1 MKRLFILLV
10 TFSFSG
16 VILAQSDT
24 TLPYLKNRQLPAFN
38 LLSVDSVVF
47 TQKKLS
53 ADKSTIL
60 MMFNPDCDHCQKQLD
75 SLLVIPEVIQKSQL
89 VMISMVPL
97 KFNREFY
104 QKNHLEKY
112 PFIYLGQDY
121 EGLCLRFFKPHTVP
135 VLAFYDRKRQFVN
148 IHQGNAERSLI
159 LESLRN

>member
-1 MKRLFILLV
+1 MKILFTLLAV
-10 TFSFSG
+10 ITFSSA
-16 VILAQSDT
+16 AQAQNDT

-38 LLSVDSVVF
+38 LLSIDSVVF
-47 TQKKLS
+47 TQKNLAAEKH
-53 ADKSTIL
+53 TIL

-75 SLLVIPEVIQKSQL
+75 SLLVIPEVVRKTQL

-97 KFNREFY
+97 KYNREFY

-148 IHQGNAERSLI
+148 IHQGNAERNLI
-159 LESLRN
+159 LEALQH